1 MSNEKELIV
10 GLYFKEPNMNA
21 PDFVKMNGS
30 IKIEDLGKFL
40 REKFKN
46 GEEWINFQVNLSKDG
61 TKIYAV
67 TDNWKP
73 EKKQETKEM
82 PKLKTAEELQS
93 EAQSSIED
101 EDDLPY

>member
-1 MSNEKELIV
+1 MSDERELIK
-10 GLYFKEPNMNA
+10 GLFFKEPNMNA

-46 GEEWINFQVNLSKDG
+46 GDEWINFQVNLSKDG
-61 TKIYAV
+61 EKIYAI

-73 EKKQETKEM
+73 EKKEETPEI
-82 PKLKTAEELQS
+82 EET
-93 EAQSSIED
+93 ITD
-101 EDDLPY
+101 NEDDLPF

>member
-1 MSNEKELIV
+1 MSDERELIK
-10 GLYFKEPNMNA
+10 GLFFKEPNMNA

-46 GEEWINFQVNLSKDG
+46 GDEWINFQINLSKDG
-61 TKIYAV
+61 EKIYAI

-73 EKKQETKEM
+73 EK
-82 PKLKTAEELQS
+82 
-93 EAQSSIED
+93 QSSAAGNTSD
-101 EDDLPY
+101 LPPSTPQPDNEDDLPF